1 MEKKISNLSPSK
13 TYVVRYRPV
22 NSDIWSKNFEFT
34 VPRPT
39 TSQVQSATDAG
50 NSAKIITS
58 VKLTSDK
65 PFTGISP
72 FAWDAAISNDY
83 GMWSASDNQ
92 KIYCI
97 ADGWYQAS
105 VTATFD
111 LNAPQD
117 AINYNL
123 WIEKTSGAVTTL
135 IAAQSAYDGG
145 GIFYTTIT
153 TVTPLTYCKAGDHF
167 LVKVDPG
174 FGTLKGKATLTYST
188 SIPPVN
194 PIPQFSVVYMGP

>member
-13 TYVVRYRPV
+13 TYVIRYRPV
-22 NSDIWSKNFEFT
+22 NSDVWSKNFEFT

-39 TSQVQSATDAG
+39 TSQVQSATDTG

-58 VKLTSDK
+58 VKLTSNK
-65 PFTGISP
+65 AFTGISA

-97 ADGWYQAS
+97 ADGWYQAA
-105 VTATFD
+105 VTTTFD

-117 AINYNL
+117 AINYNV
-123 WIEKTSGAVTTL
+123 WIEKTSGGVTTL
-135 IAAQSAYDGG
+135 ICAQSAYDGG
-145 GIFYTTIT
+145 SIYYTTV
-153 TVTPLTYCKAGDHF
+153 TVITPLTYCKAGDYF
-167 LVKVDPG
+167 VVKVDPG
-174 FGTLKGKATLTYST
+174 FSTLKGKASVDFIL
-188 SIPPVN
+188 VN
-194 PIPQFSVVYMGP
+194 PIPQFSVAYMGP

>member
-39 TSQVQSATDAG
+39 TSQVQSATEAT

-58 VKLTSDK
+58 VKLTSNK
-65 PFTGISP
+65 AFTGIAP

-97 ADGWYQAS
+97 ADGWYQAAITS
-105 VTATFD
+105 TFD

-117 AINYNL
+117 AENYNL
-123 WIEKTSGAVTTL
+123 WIQKTSGAVTTL
-135 IAAQSAYDGG
+135 ISAQSANATGS
-145 GIFYTTIT
+145 IFYTTIT
-153 TVTPLTYCKAGDHF
+153 TITPLTYCKAGDYF
-167 LVKVDPG
+167 IAKVDPG
-174 FGTLKGKATLTYST
+174 FGTLKGKATVDYPT
-188 SIPPVN
+188 VN
-194 PIPQFSVVYMGP
+194 PIPQFSVAYMGP